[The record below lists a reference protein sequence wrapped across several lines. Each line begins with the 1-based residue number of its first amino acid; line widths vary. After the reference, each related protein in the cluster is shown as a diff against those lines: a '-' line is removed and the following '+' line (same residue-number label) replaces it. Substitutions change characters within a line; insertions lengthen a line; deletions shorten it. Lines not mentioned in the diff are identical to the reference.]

1 MLPTY
6 TIQYECKNKSMK
18 KSTGVLGIFF
28 LSFIFLTACSK
39 KDQLGPLTNPPEQNL
54 FSPLLAPLFD
64 ELNETIARFD
74 PLYLQIVYKDKRTK
88 AEINDEAARLL
99 IAINQNPTSLVIQ
112 KELTELYRFKSFA
125 DLQKASNIISTNSGE
140 LKKTFL
146 GKDTVLSKA
155 KMNQWNEARNTF
167 LKNKITTLQKASQRS
182 SSGLW
187 QDNADWILN
196 EFHYYSQIANLEMGL
211 DMDGGGGAGAGPGC
225 TESCCLEYQDC
236 LIQAKSQYVK
246 NYVFYFGGG
255 MLTGA
260 TAGFAIG
267 TYVPGIG
274 NLIGATGGAFYG
286 GYLIGT
292 TGYIVAATIYMNDQ
306 KVCALNYKACILRK
320 NGN

>member
-1 MLPTY
+1 
-6 TIQYECKNKSMK
+6 MK
-18 KSTGVLGIFF
+18 KSTGFLGIFF

-39 KDQLGPLTNPPEQNL
+39 KDQLGPVTDPPEQNL
-54 FSPLLAPLFD
+54 PAPLSAPLFD

-88 AEINDEAARLL
+88 ADINEEAARLL

-112 KELTELYRFKSFA
+112 KELTELYHFNNFA

-155 KMNQWNEARNTF
+155 KMNQLNEARNTF
-167 LKNKITTLQKASQRS
+167 LKNKINSLEKASQRT

-187 QDNADWILN
+187 TDNADWILAQ
-196 EFHYYSQIANLEMGL
+196 FHYYSQIANLEMDL

-225 TESCCLEYQDC
+225 TESCCFEYQAC
-236 LIQAKSQYVK
+236 MTNANSILIQHLWTYA
-246 NYVFYFGGG
+246 GGG
-255 MLTGA
+255 IVSGA
-260 TAGFAIG
+260 GAGFAAGSLI
-267 TYVPGIG
+267 PGVG
-274 NLIGATGGAFYG
+274 NFIGAGSGALYGAFLGSASG
-286 GYLIGT
+286 GLLVGT

-306 KVCALNYKACILRK
+306 KVCALNYKACIQRK